1 MHWKVGCN
9 TITNMPKRLVA
20 SSLPYSS
27 ISSKAFVNQTGWLY
41 TEVELQ
47 SSNGTANLF
56 IGDFFDWI
64 VFTKIGNV
72 RKR

>member
-1 MHWKVGCN
+1 MHWKVGRN

-20 SSLPYSS
+20 ASLPYSS

-56 IGDFFDWI
+56 IGDCFDWI